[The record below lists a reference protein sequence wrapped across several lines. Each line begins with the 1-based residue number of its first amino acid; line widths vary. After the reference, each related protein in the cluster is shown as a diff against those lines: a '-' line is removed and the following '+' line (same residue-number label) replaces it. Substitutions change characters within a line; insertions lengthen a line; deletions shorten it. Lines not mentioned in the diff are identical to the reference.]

1 MSEEDRPS
9 PGAAIAR
16 HRWGWPAPAR
26 KAVTVG
32 LAATAFVLLVVAGTT
47 WGFATTGDDK
57 AAPPAAPLWHD
68 ETAVAPTVRPA
79 ESPAPPAKPPTR
91 VRVPKLG
98 VDSSLVGLRLGADGE
113 LEAPKDFQQAGWY
126 AQGTVPGEVGPA
138 VIAGHVDSRQ
148 GPAVFYRLVDLRAGD
163 RIEVQRDG
171 VWLPFRVVHTGRY
184 PKNKF
189 PTAEVYGPTPTAE
202 LRLITCGGT
211 FDRQRQARTAT
222 TSWSTRSTPAPTA
235 LPSSKGNVVPD
246 SRWLDR

>member
-1 MSEEDRPS
+1 M
-9 PGAAIAR
+9 
-16 HRWGWPAPAR
+16 
-26 KAVTVG
+26 
-32 LAATAFVLLVVAGTT
+32 
-47 WGFATTGDDK
+47 
-57 AAPPAAPLWHD
+57 
-68 ETAVAPTVRPA
+68 APTVRPA

-98 VDSSLVGLRLGADGE
+98 VDSSLVGLRLGAGGK
-113 LEAPKDFQQAGWY
+113 LEAPEDFQQAGWY

-148 GPAVFYRLVDLRAGD
+148 GPAVFYRLVDLREGD

-184 PKNKF
+184 PKNRF

-211 FDRQRQARTAT
+211 FDDSAGSYRDNIVVYAVDAR
-222 TSWSTRSTPAPTA
+222 PTA

>member
-1 MSEEDRPS
+1 VSEEDRPS
-9 PGAAIAR
+9 PDAAIAR

-32 LAATAFVLLVVAGTT
+32 LAATAFALLVVAGTT
-47 WGFATTGDDK
+47 WGFATTGDDR
-57 AAPPAAPLWHD
+57 AAPTAPLWHD
-68 ETAVAPTVRPA
+68 ETAAAPTVRPA
-79 ESPAPPAKPPTR
+79 ESPRPPAKPPTR

-98 VDSSLVGLRLGADGE
+98 VESSLVGLRLGAGGE
-113 LEAPKDFQQAGWY
+113 LEAPEDFQQAGWY

-138 VIAGHVDSRQ
+138 VIAGHVDSKR
-148 GPAVFYRLVDLRAGD
+148 GPAVFYRLVDLREGD

-189 PTAEVYGPTPTAE
+189 PTAEDYGPTPTAE

-211 FDRQRQARTAT
+211 FDDSAGSYRDNLVVYAVDAR
-222 TSWSTRSTPAPTA
+222 PAA

-246 SRWLDR
+246 TRWDDR

>member
-1 MSEEDRPS
+1 VSEEDRPS
-9 PGAAIAR
+9 PGTAIAR
-16 HRWGWPAPAR
+16 HRWGWPVPAR

-32 LAATAFVLLVVAGTT
+32 LTVTAFALIVVAGTT
-47 WGFATTGDDK
+47 WGFATTGDRP
-57 AAPPAAPLWHD
+57 PPAAPRWHD
-68 ETAVAPTVRPA
+68 ETAAATRVVPPDK
-79 ESPAPPAKPPTR
+79 PAPPAKPPTR

-98 VDSSLVGLRLGADGE
+98 VDSSLVGLRLGPDGA
-113 LEAPKDFQQAGWY
+113 LEAPKDYQQAGWY
-126 AQGTVPGEVGPA
+126 AQGTIPGEVGPA
-138 VIAGHVDSRQ
+138 VIAGHVDSLH
-148 GPAVFYRLVDLRAGD
+148 GPAVFYRLVDLRPGD

-171 VWLPFRVVHTGRY
+171 VWLPFLVVATGRY

-211 FDRQRQARTAT
+211 FDHTARSYRDNVVVYAVDA
-222 TSWSTRSTPAPTA
+222 RPPAA